1 MQRNEINSARVNMV
15 RNYLISLVSLGVS
28 RLFWVSSLA
37 YPNLFGT
44 KGYVVVV
51 VVVWLALVTVTRKLL
66 LLDRKLQSIGYLHLV
81 VLFSLHSTQ

>member
-1 MQRNEINSARVNMV
+1 MR
-15 RNYLISLVSLGVS
+15 LPVS

-51 VVVWLALVTVTRKLL
+51 VGGGVNECGYFWCYLFFFTQLHPDSHSYSSVWMFNAMYNGQN
-66 LLDRKLQSIGYLHLV
+66 LDSEFTI
-81 VLFSLHSTQ
+81 